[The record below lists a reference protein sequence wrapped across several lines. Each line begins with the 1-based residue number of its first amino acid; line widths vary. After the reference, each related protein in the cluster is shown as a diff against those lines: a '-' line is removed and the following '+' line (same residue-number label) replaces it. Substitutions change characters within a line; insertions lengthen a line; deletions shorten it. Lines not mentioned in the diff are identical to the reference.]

1 MLQKIYTKS
10 IQTHLIPSDWKKA
23 RISPVFKK
31 GDEDRPEN
39 YRPISLT
46 CICSMI
52 LEHIITSSIMS
63 HLGAKNI
70 LYPLQHGFRKNR
82 SCKSQILKFIT
93 DLINISKGN
102 ATQTGIMIMDFSK
115 AFDKVP
121 HNRLLLKVKYYGIRH
136 NTLDWIKNFLNKW
149 QQSVAVD
156 GEFSSC
162 PSSLGHPTGIYHR
175 PRTLSHLCQQFTQWY
190 KIKGQALRWG

>member
-1 MLQKIYTKS
+1 
-10 IQTHLIPSDWKKA
+10 
-23 RISPVFKK
+23 
-31 GDEDRPEN
+31 
-39 YRPISLT
+39 
-46 CICSMI
+46 
-52 LEHIITSSIMS
+52 MS
-63 HLGAKNI
+63 HSEAKDI

-82 SCKSQILKFIT
+82 SSKSQILEFIT
-93 DLINISKGN
+93 DLINTSKGN

-121 HNRLLLKVKYYGIRH
+121 QNWLWLKVKYYGIRH

-156 GEFSSC
+156 REFSSC
-162 PSSLGHPTGIYHR
+162 PSSLGRPTGIYHR

-190 KIKGQALRWG
+190 KIKGQALRWWYHHVPHHWQQWWLPAAQV